1 MSQEVG
7 RHTQVQ
13 ANVVANFAGH
23 LWTAVIGLLCVPLYV
38 KFMGVESYGLFS
50 LCSAIMGLLLI
61 LDFGLSTAAVRET
74 ATLSAVPGQD
84 EEIRSFLRTLECI
97 YWLVAGLIAVSVVL
111 ASPWI
116 SFHWISPDK
125 LSRNDVHQA
134 LLLLGVSAACR
145 WPSRLYGGVLQGRQE
160 QVLLN
165 WIVGIAA
172 TVRSLGSV
180 FVLWLVSPTIQAF
193 LLCQIAGD
201 IVETL
206 ATKIAIGKVLPQS
219 GSPTVFDRKYL
230 ARVGR
235 FTAGVGGTDVFY
247 TILCQM
253 DRLILSRLVTL
264 ETLGYYSLASVAA
277 AALLKLVVPIG
288 TAAFPRFAELVSQN
302 DTERLKRTYHLL
314 SQLVSVLSIP
324 ACLVMALFSKELL
337 LLWTGNTATALAA
350 HSVLTILA
358 LGTGMHVLAAVA
370 VSLQY
375 AAAWTSLIFVQT
387 FLSVVLG
394 APLMVLLTMHFGVT
408 GTALVWLV
416 IHTCSFFVSIPVM
429 HRWVLVGEQWRW
441 YIRDVGLPALAAIAP
456 VMVARFTLPVFSSR
470 FLILGGLLVVSAA
483 SVMCAVV
490 AASAIRKEVF
500 RYLPRL
506 LRRVGR
512 GPG

>member
-1 MSQEVG
+1 VSQEVG
-7 RHTQVQ
+7 RRSQVE

-61 LDFGLSTAAVRET
+61 LDFGLSTAAIRET

-97 YWLVAGLIAVSVVL
+97 YWPVAVLIAVSVVL

-116 SFHWISPDK
+116 AFHWISPDK
-125 LSRNDVHQA
+125 LSREDVHQA
-134 LLLLGVSAACR
+134 LLLLGVSATCR

-165 WIVGIAA
+165 WIVGISA
-172 TVRSLGSV
+172 TIRSLGSV
-180 FVLWLVSPTIQAF
+180 LILWLVSPTIQAF

-206 ATKIAIGKVLPQS
+206 STKIALGRVLPKS
-219 GSPTVFDRKYL
+219 EAPGVFDRKYL

-247 TILCQM
+247 TILTQM

-288 TAAFPRFAELVSQN
+288 TAAFPRFAELVSQH
-302 DTERLKRTYHLL
+302 DTERLKKTYHLL

-324 ACLVMALFSKELL
+324 ACLVMASFSQELL
-337 LLWTGNTATALAA
+337 LLWTGNTTTALAG
-350 HSVLTILA
+350 HTVLTILA
-358 LGTGMHVLAAVA
+358 LATGMHVLLAVS
-370 VSLQY
+370 VSLQF
-375 AAAWTSLIFVQT
+375 AAAWTSLIFTQT

-394 APLMVLLTMHFGVT
+394 APLMVLLTTHFGVT

-416 IHTCSFFVSIPVM
+416 IHTCSFLISIPIM
-429 HRWVLVGEQWRW
+429 HRRVLVGEQRRW
-441 YIRDVGLPALAAIAP
+441 YIHDVGLPAVAAAVP
-456 VMVARFTLPVFSSR
+456 VLFARLTLPVFGSR
-470 FLILGGLLVVSAA
+470 LLILAGLLVVSAA
-483 SVMCAVV
+483 SVVCAVL
-490 AASAIRKEVF
+490 AAPAIRKEAF
-500 RYLPRL
+500 RYLPTIV
-506 LRRVGR
+506 RRMGR